1 MSLSDFVFHHDEF
14 MFHYNCSRYE
24 VNSIPV
30 QERRNVFVG
39 ILFVSLGALYQL
51 LYVPC
56 VWAIFQQLKQKSCA
70 TCYIFM
76 LYLGIADV
84 IGLFCTGWQCG
95 IQSLKGIVFCQWPLP
110 AFCISNIGVLCWYIG
125 NSTTLV
131 LAINRCLVIYDNDLC
146 DRLFK
151 GRRGTLWL
159 IIPTVVGFV
168 GIWFTPPFLYS
179 PIDSSAIVNPHR
191 HYLPDA
197 DIFHSKL
204 HAIADYVYAIS
215 IPVIYFIFFV
225 FFVNKIRKSGIAS
238 VRQNRKMTREL
249 STFLQVL
256 ITSFFVFSTSLGFL
270 YQEHLKAFPVF
281 NFAAYIMYQGSP
293 AVIYLCMNQAIRNTL
308 RGKTTKIYQST
319 KVTLNTPT

>member
-1 MSLSDFVFHHDEF
+1 M
-14 MFHYNCSRYE
+14 
-24 VNSIPV
+24 
-30 QERRNVFVG
+30 RNLKNAVK
-39 ILFVSLGALYQL
+39 IINKLQL

-110 AFCISNIGVLCWYIG
+110 AFCISNIGVCKYFYLVHLQKSVCYLKLSPFQLTKYNLVCWYIG

-191 HYLPDA
+191 HYLPDT
-197 DIFHSKL
+197 DIVCFNLSYTYWKPLNFFRTGHRKITDPPNWQNPKRIRAYYYLIIINIKRLFSVSQQATCHRWLRLCDFNSCHIL
-204 HAIADYVYAIS
+204 HILC
-215 IPVIYFIFFV
+215 V
-225 FFVNKIRKSGIAS
+225 FCK
-238 VRQNRKMTREL
+238 
-249 STFLQVL
+249 
-256 ITSFFVFSTSLGFL
+256 
-270 YQEHLKAFPVF
+270 
-281 NFAAYIMYQGSP
+281 
-293 AVIYLCMNQAIRNTL
+293 
-308 RGKTTKIYQST
+308 
-319 KVTLNTPT
+319 